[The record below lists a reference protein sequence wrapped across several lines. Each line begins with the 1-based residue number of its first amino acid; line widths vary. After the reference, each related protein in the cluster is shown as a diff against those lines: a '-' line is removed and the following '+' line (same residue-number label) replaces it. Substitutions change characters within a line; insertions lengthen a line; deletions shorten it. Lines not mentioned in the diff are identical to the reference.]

1 MILMTVKEVE
11 VEAEELLKLSSNPMK
26 VNTKMTI
33 LNMSNSLTVSYL
45 MKRDSNSASKDLK

>member
-1 MILMTVKEVE
+1 MTVKEVE